1 MDAQELLRVFHEQV
15 RLRDRD
21 VAPEWTLERVGKVR
35 RSYADDGSG
44 QGFAESPEG
53 LDDPDAEIAAEVE
66 FFTARGQAFGRSSGR
81 PTTTTS
87 RRTCRSG

>member
-21 VAPEWTLERVGKVR
+21 VAPGWTLERVGKVR

-44 QGFAESPEG
+44 QGFAEAPEG
-53 LDDPDAEIAAEVE
+53 LDDPDAEIAAEVA
-66 FFTARGQAFGRSSGR
+66 FFIRVEDL
-81 PTTTTS
+81 
-87 RRTCRSG
+87 